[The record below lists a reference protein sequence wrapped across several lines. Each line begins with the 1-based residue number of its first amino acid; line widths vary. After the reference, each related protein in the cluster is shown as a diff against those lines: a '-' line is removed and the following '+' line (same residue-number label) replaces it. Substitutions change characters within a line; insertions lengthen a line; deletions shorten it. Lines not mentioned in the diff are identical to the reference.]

1 MLTKDII
8 MSKNN
13 ISVIASGLSI
23 NGILNCEEILD
34 IEGKVEGD
42 IIGNVVTIRELG
54 EVQGNIITKVLNLK
68 GKFNG
73 KIKSERINIAKQA
86 DIQGTL
92 EYISLCVEDGAKI
105 EGDLKKIN
113 EIKFPSS
120 NKEIKEQKEI
130 K

>member
-8 MSKNN
+8 LSKNN
-13 ISVIASGLSI
+13 TSVISAGLSI
-23 NGILNCEEILD
+23 NGILNCEETLD
-34 IEGKVEGD
+34 IEGKIEGD
-42 IIGNVVTIRELG
+42 IIGNVITIRELG
-54 EVQGNIITKVLNLK
+54 EVQGNITAKILNLK

-86 DIQGTL
+86 DIKGTL

-113 EIKFPSS
+113 EVKFPQSKDLNS
-120 NKEIKEQKEI
+120 K
-130 K
+130 